1 MIQSETTRA
10 YCIGVTNAI
19 FKTKR
24 NISDVIITLD
34 EKGEG
39 QIEILSPELK
49 RQLALTTQDLR
60 FADFMLKMRELYT
73 DSTCELFTFCFK
85 YKVNI

>member
-10 YCIGVTNAI
+10 FCIGVTNAI
-19 FKTKR
+19 FKTRR
-24 NISDVIITLD
+24 NIVDVIVTID

-49 RQLALTTQDLR
+49 RQLMLTTQDLR
-60 FADFMLKMRELYT
+60 FADFLFRMREMT
-73 DSTCELFTFCFK
+73 VDSAGK
-85 YKVNI
+85 I